1 MAICQCG
8 KAVQNFVFPFAD
20 CRYVPR
26 GLVLQVAA
34 CFYCIWLQCK
44 EFVQINV
51 ENKPRRCL
59 AWASFLR
66 GELSHTAVLWMKS
79 GRRESHRYLRAYLCV
94 WTSEG
99 ECNALLTRGIY
110 LIIWPIVLFS
120 FLGPFHTLSP
130 SHLHCHRPGQ
140 LIHVPSAH
148 CEAPG
153 TQGPVA
159 SRGKGRPLLCVSL
172 AALHTHGGELPF
184 SCHRNRHG
192 LIRLATPPAEH
203 AGKGHL

>member
-1 MAICQCG
+1 MQ
-8 KAVQNFVFPFAD
+8 
-20 CRYVPR
+20 R
-26 GLVLQVAA
+26 G
-34 CFYCIWLQCK
+34 CS
-44 EFVQINV
+44 
-51 ENKPRRCL
+51 NKRVWKIRQGGATMHIGRL
-59 AWASFLR
+59 DEHLFW
-66 GELSHTAVLWMKS
+66 GETFSHTRFLWMKN
-79 GRRESHRYLRAYLCV
+79 GRRESHRYMRVYLCV

-159 SRGKGRPLLCVSL
+159 SRGKGWPLLCVSL
-172 AALHTHGGELPF
+172 AALHMHGRELPF